1 MNDPSEAPAIPS
13 VLNFGADTQSGADKK
28 DEPWRRE
35 VEAYLD
41 SIFAERG
48 LSIHTVQGYRRD
60 LTRLGE
66 DLSAHGRSALAA
78 AAPDLQAHLRRLR
91 EGGLSSRSTARAL
104 AAIRGFYSFLV
115 LDERRSDN
123 PSINLTS
130 PKQWKQ
136 LPKVLSEA
144 QVESLLAAP
153 DVTTDQGLRDKAM
166 IELLYASGLRVSELV
181 ALQLN
186 QLRLDQ
192 GFIVILGKGSKER
205 IVPVGERAE
214 DWLRKYLQEAR
225 PMMAKGRHADVF
237 VSRLGRKMTRQGFW
251 KLLKRYGEAL
261 GLNDLSPHVLRH
273 SFATHLLEHGA
284 DLRSVQMML
293 GHSDISTTQIYTHIH
308 QTRLKTLYD
317 RYHPR
322 S

>member
-1 MNDPSEAPAIPS
+1 MVRDPEARGAAGPAKEA
-13 VLNFGADTQSGADKK
+13 L
-28 DEPWRRE
+28 WRRTL
-35 VEAYLD
+35 EAFLD
-41 SIFAERG
+41 SLFAERG
-48 LSIHTVQGYRRD
+48 LSVNTVQGYRRD
-60 LTRLGE
+60 LERLGR
-66 DLSAHGRSALAA
+66 DLEERKQDLLVAK
-78 AAPDLQAHLRRLR
+78 APDLQGHLRRLK
-91 EGGLSSRSTARAL
+91 EQGLSSRSSARAL
-104 AAIRGFYSFLV
+104 AAIRGFYAYLI
-115 LDERRSDN
+115 LDGRREDN
-123 PSINLTS
+123 PAINLSS

-136 LPKVLSEA
+136 LPKVLTEA
-144 QVESLLAAP
+144 QVDSLLAAP
-153 DVTTDQGLRDKAM
+153 DMATLQGLRDKAM

-181 ALQLN
+181 GLQLV

-214 DWLRKYLQEAR
+214 QWLRKYMEEAR
-225 PMMAKGRHADVF
+225 PQLAKGRHGDVF
-237 VSRLGRKMTRQGFW
+237 VSRLGKRMTRQGFW
-251 KLLKRYGEAL
+251 KLLKAYGRGL
-261 GLNDLSPHVLRH
+261 GLDELSPHVLRH

-308 QTRLKTLYD
+308 KTRLKTLYD